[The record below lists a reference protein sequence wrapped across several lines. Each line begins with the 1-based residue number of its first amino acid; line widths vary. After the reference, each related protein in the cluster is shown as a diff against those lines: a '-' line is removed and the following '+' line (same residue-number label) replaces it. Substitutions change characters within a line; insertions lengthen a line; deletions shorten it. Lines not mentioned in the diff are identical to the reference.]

1 MQVAALQHRCCI
13 PGGGGR
19 SGSTG
24 RASSRDLA
32 VLICRRCV
40 CPSSALWPRTAE
52 HELDPVPV
60 LQSSL
65 CSTGGVWMEA
75 EPLQAEL
82 KGGPG
87 CCQGIA
93 ARWVQRGALGRGP
106 MPWGRAAAERT
117 SRLRLHPVPPEQH
130 PESCSGDGASHLPP
144 APGWGSTATICTRTG
159 HHSHNLHQDRASHHH
174 LHQDRASQPPSAP
187 GRGSTATICTSMGQ
201 QAPHPPTCPISP
213 MLQTQ
218 SPGNAHPSRASS
230 QHLLQQPPNSDSSTK
245 PSAMHRCNASSTSPP
260 CPPRPGD
267 PRVTLSPPTRPQG
280 LSPHLKGPGSVRSR
294 LAGDA
299 HGTFSAWLTH
309 TPVTDLPGAA
319 AAAAGARS
327 MAVGA
332 VEGLA
337 FMGGWG

>member
-1 MQVAALQHRCCI
+1 MAALQHRCCI

-40 CPSSALWPRTAE
+40 CPSSAPWPRTAG

-82 KGGPG
+82 KGGAG

-174 LHQDRASQPPSAP
+174 LHQDRASHPPSAP
-187 GRGSTATICTSMGQ
+187 GQSITATICTRTGQ
-201 QAPHPPTCPISP
+201 HSHHLHQHGTTGPSPPNLPHQPHAADSEPRQCSP
-213 MLQTQ
+213 LQ
-218 SPGNAHPSRASS
+218 S
-230 QHLLQQPPNSDSSTK
+230 QQPAPA
-245 PSAMHRCNASSTSPP
+245 P
-260 CPPRPGD
+260 
-267 PRVTLSPPTRPQG
+267 
-280 LSPHLKGPGSVRSR
+280 
-294 LAGDA
+294 
-299 HGTFSAWLTH
+299 
-309 TPVTDLPGAA
+309 AA
-319 AAAAGARS
+319 TQLRQQHQAQCYA
-327 MAVGA
+327 
-332 VEGLA
+332 
-337 FMGGWG
+337 

>member
-1 MQVAALQHRCCI
+1 VAALQHRCCI

-144 APGWGSTATICTRTG
+144 APGW
-159 HHSHNLHQDRASHHH
+159 
-174 LHQDRASQPPSAP
+174 
-187 GRGSTATICTSMGQ
+187 GSTATICTSMGQ

>member
-1 MQVAALQHRCCI
+1 MAALQHRCCI

-40 CPSSALWPRTAE
+40 CPSSALWPRTAG

-82 KGGPG
+82 KGGAG

-130 PESCSGDGASHLPP
+130 PESCSGDGASYPP
-144 APGWGSTATICTRTG
+144 SAPGQSITATICTRTG
-159 HHSHNLHQDRASHHH
+159 QHSHH
-174 LHQDRASQPPSAP
+174 LHQHGTTGPSPPNLPHQPHAADSEP
-187 GRGSTATICTSMGQ
+187 RQC
-201 QAPHPPTCPISP
+201 SP
-213 MLQTQ
+213 LQ
-218 SPGNAHPSRASS
+218 S
-230 QHLLQQPPNSDSSTK
+230 QQPAPA
-245 PSAMHRCNASSTSPP
+245 P
-260 CPPRPGD
+260 
-267 PRVTLSPPTRPQG
+267 
-280 LSPHLKGPGSVRSR
+280 
-294 LAGDA
+294 
-299 HGTFSAWLTH
+299 
-309 TPVTDLPGAA
+309 AA
-319 AAAAGARS
+319 TQLRQQHQAQCYA
-327 MAVGA
+327 
-332 VEGLA
+332 
-337 FMGGWG
+337 